1 MAARVT
7 ILRFHLANFLLH
19 FSHAVS
25 PAHGCDFHVTPQ
37 PIWNNRVYTAITIF
51 SPPFPDFFFLGTYHP
66 PLSDEGNNGNEGWKW
81 GAWLPQHPTQHNK
94 PCYAVAYSDFVWN
107 GQIISI
113 NMSTIMYKCCIL
125 DLVGGITAAISRF
138 TCIARFREDCLP
150 VYKRT
155 GIYP

>member
-1 MAARVT
+1 MATKLESEV
-7 ILRFHLANFLLH
+7 
-19 FSHAVS
+19 
-25 PAHGCDFHVTPQ
+25 HG
-37 PIWNNRVYTAITIF
+37 
-51 SPPFPDFFFLGTYHP
+51 FP
-66 PLSDEGNNGNEGWKW
+66 S
-81 GAWLPQHPTQHNK
+81 TQHNK

-138 TCIARFREDCLP
+138 TCIARFREDYLP